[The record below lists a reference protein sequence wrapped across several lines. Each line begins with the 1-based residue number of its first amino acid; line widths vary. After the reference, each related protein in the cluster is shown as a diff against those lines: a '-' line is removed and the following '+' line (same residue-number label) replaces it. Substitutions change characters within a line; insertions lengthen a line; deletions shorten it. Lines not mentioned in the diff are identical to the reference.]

1 MPNYSYGGGGRRFH
15 SRRRGNRALPLPL
28 LLGVLVLALLAVA
41 LAFFLRRPKG
51 DKPAAA
57 HADTKKTTEESTTAE
72 VKSEDIL
79 ADAEKK
85 AAQYDYDAAIAA
97 IQADEKTAQSEAGQA
112 AIAKYNEVKGTLV
125 RQDPQ
130 KITHVFFHHGQQKGL

>member
-15 SRRRGNRALPLPL
+15 SRRRRNRAQPLPL

-51 DKPAAA
+51 DKPSAA
-57 HADTKKTTEESTTAE
+57 HANAKQSTEESTTAE

-97 IQADEKTAQSEAGQA
+97 IQAD
-112 AIAKYNEVKGTLV
+112 
-125 RQDPQ
+125 
-130 KITHVFFHHGQQKGL
+130 